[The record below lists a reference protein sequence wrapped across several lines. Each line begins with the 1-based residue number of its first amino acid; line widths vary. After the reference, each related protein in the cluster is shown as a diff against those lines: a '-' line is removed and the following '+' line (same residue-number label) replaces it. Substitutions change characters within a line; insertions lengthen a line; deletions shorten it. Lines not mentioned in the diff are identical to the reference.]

1 MELRKNKY
9 HILLREGKID
19 EFNKEIEKLNE
30 RVDLE
35 NCNLRGLDLRG
46 ANLKRANLKNSYL
59 KLADL
64 RGVDLSEALLEGAS
78 FNHARISGVY
88 FPPDIS
94 PEEILLS
101 VEHGT
106 RIRVKR

>member
-19 EFNKEIEKLNE
+19 EFNKEVEKLE
-30 RVDLE
+30 GRVDLE

-46 ANLKRANLKNSYL
+46 ANLKRANLRNSYL

-64 RGVDLSEALLEGAS
+64 RGVDLSEAIIEGAS

-88 FPPDIS
+88 FPDNVS

-106 RIRVKR
+106 RIRVKK